1 MKKNDLEFL
10 RNNLPEAPNVMAKDI
25 FANTAVLVPLICID
39 GEMHLLF
46 QKRAE
51 SIRQGSEICFPGGLF
66 EPKSDKNY
74 EDTAIRETIEELGI
88 DRNHIEM
95 VGRLDTLV
103 SVLGATVD
111 PFLSVIQTQALS
123 SLKINPK
130 EVAEVFTLPV
140 SVFCEDNLETYSVRL
155 IAQSSYTNKKG
166 KEVTLLPGE
175 DLGLPEIYHKDWGG
189 MHHRVLVYKTE
200 QGILWG
206 ITAEIIHD
214 MVSKIKT

>member
-1 MKKNDLEFL
+1 MKQNDLASL
-10 RNNLPEAPNVMAKDI
+10 LNNLPETPNVMSKEN

-46 QKRAE
+46 QKRSK

-66 EPKSDKNY
+66 DPQSDKDY
-74 EDTAIRETIEELGI
+74 EDTAVRETIEELGI
-88 DRNHIEM
+88 DKNYIKM
-95 VGRLDTLV
+95 LGRLDTLV
-103 SVLGATVD
+103 SVLGVTVE
-111 PFLSVIQTQALS
+111 PFLSVIQADALS
-123 SLKINPK
+123 SLKPNPL
-130 EVAEVFTLPV
+130 EVEKVFTLPV

-155 IAQSSYTNKKG
+155 MAQSSYINKKG
-166 KEVTLLPGE
+166 KKVILLPSE
-175 DLGLPEIYHKDWGG
+175 DLGLPEIYHNDWGG

-214 MVSKIKT
+214 MVSKIKI

>member
-1 MKKNDLEFL
+1 MNQNDLKL
-10 RNNLPEAPNVMAKDI
+10 LINNLPEAPNVMAKGT
-25 FANTAVLVPLICID
+25 FANTAVLVPLLSID

-88 DRNHIEM
+88 DRNYIEM

-103 SVLGATVD
+103 SVLGVTVD
-111 PFLSVIQTQALS
+111 PFLSIVKEQALS
-123 SLKINPK
+123 SLKINVT
-130 EVAEVFTLPV
+130 EVEKVFTLPV
-140 SVFCEDNLETYSVRL
+140 SVFCEDNLEIYNVRL

-166 KEVTLLPGE
+166 KQVTLLPSE
-175 DLGLPEIYHKDWGG
+175 DLGLPKTYHKNWGG
-189 MHHRVLVYKTE
+189 MHHRVLVYKTG
-200 QGILWG
+200 QGIIWG

-214 MVSKIKT
+214 VVSKIKT

>member
-1 MKKNDLEFL
+1 MKQNDLEFL
-10 RNNLPEAPNVMAKDI
+10 LKNLPEAPNVMAKDN

-39 GEMHLLF
+39 GEMHFLF
-46 QKRAE
+46 QKRAD

-66 EPKSDKNY
+66 EPKSDKDY
-74 EDTAIRETIEELGI
+74 QDTAIRETIEELGI

-111 PFLSVIQTQALS
+111 PFLSVVQTQALS
-123 SLKINPK
+123 SLKINHT
-130 EVAEVFTLPV
+130 EVEKVFTLPV

-155 IAQSSYTNKKG
+155 IAQSSFTNKKG
-166 KEVTLLPGE
+166 EEVTLLPSE
-175 DLGLPEIYHKDWGG
+175 DLGLPEIYHKNWGG
-189 MHHRVLVYKTE
+189 IHHRVLVYKTE
-200 QGILWG
+200 QGIIWG
-206 ITAEIIHD
+206 MTAEIIHD